1 MFDYEF
7 NVIDYDGYL
16 YLYIGGESDSKSP
29 ATMNKEIDMKIK
41 TFRSTLALLS
51 QKEFNTIKARTSLH
65 SKLRFDSLET
75 KAHKVWKEIYLSTT
89 SACSLKN
96 IPSKSVLAIT
106 GSKELAS
113 NSLRISLSH
122 LTTKDEIDKFL
133 QEFQRIYK
141 ELS

>member
-1 MFDYEF
+1 MKHFLKK
-7 NVIDYDGYL
+7 YL
-16 YLYIGGESDSKSP
+16 IKELEMMSDIHINSP
-29 ATMNKEIDMKIK
+29 VNSIPNILNLSFITINNQDFVNKLVE
-41 TFRSTLALLS
+41 
-51 QKEFNTIKARTSLH
+51 
-65 SKLRFDSLET
+65 
-75 KAHKVWKEIYLSTT
+75 KEIYLSTT

-133 QEFQRIYK
+133 KEFRRIYK